1 MANKIGSVSEYGD
14 CKKTWMISLSNWR
27 LKVSSKEKKF
37 WVEDALNAMEVLWL
51 VPTIVHIRRMQW
63 RKLLLLLVSILF

>member
-1 MANKIGSVSEYGD
+1 
-14 CKKTWMISLSNWR
+14 MISLSNWR

-51 VPTIVHIRRMQW
+51 VPTIVHIRSGESYCCCW
-63 RKLLLLLVSILF
+63 CLYSFEAGI